1 MKRFLIII
9 LIYFSYFNFSAGNV
23 NETLNENL
31 EKEFVEYKKNI
42 AGIIKKVENLKSNDL
57 NEVKII
63 DQSLKELKT
72 LVSFVEDNLLLDK
85 KDNLLN
91 SLIVI
96 DKYLG
101 DISKIVPSEFSRQT
115 SKEEDENIDEK
126 TLEVMMSLSSSMKSK
141 KTKKNSEVIIS
152 MNKLE
157 KNGLNVYT
165 INQKL
170 IDLEVSSI
178 GLDEIS
184 AVINPQNAVLN
195 EDERKETID
204 NLKEG
209 GGKSNDDLVKIIDI

>member
-9 LIYFSYFNFSAGNV
+9 LIYFSYFNFSAGKV
-23 NETLNENL
+23 NEILNEDFK
-31 EKEFVEYKKNI
+31 KEFAEYKKNI
-42 AGIIKKVENLKSNDL
+42 NGIIKKVDNLKSNDL

-91 SLIVI
+91 SLILI

-126 TLEVMMSLSSSMKSK
+126 TLKVMMSLGSSMKSK
-141 KTKKNSEVIIS
+141 KT
-152 MNKLE
+152 
-157 KNGLNVYT
+157 
-165 INQKL
+165 
-170 IDLEVSSI
+170 
-178 GLDEIS
+178 
-184 AVINPQNAVLN
+184 
-195 EDERKETID
+195 
-204 NLKEG
+204 
-209 GGKSNDDLVKIIDI
+209 